1 MATILE
7 QLRKKQADIREQI
20 SANSLPL
27 DELLAMQ
34 ELNYRIN
41 VMETFQSFV
50 KTAPLSTEIK
60 VLAQH
65 YNVFDV
71 YLRYLLKD
79 HRFGFAAD
87 DKGKQL
93 SETAKKAVEDIIFS
107 SQKRFTSFVAQTQD
121 QYKKCVSECANTV
134 LPMWLQYRDSYVPI
148 KLQEA

>member
-27 DELLAMQ
+27 DDLLAMQ

-41 VMETFQSFV
+41 VLETFQSLV
-50 KTAPLSTEIK
+50 KTAPLSTDVK
-60 VLAQH
+60 VLALH
-65 YNVFDV
+65 YNVLDV

-79 HRFGFAAD
+79 HRFGFATD
-87 DKGKQL
+87 DNGKKIC
-93 SETAKKAVEDIIFS
+93 ETAQKAVEDIIFA
-107 SQKRFTSFVAQTQD
+107 SQKKFTSFVAQTQD
-121 QYKKCVSECANTV
+121 QYKKSVSECANTV